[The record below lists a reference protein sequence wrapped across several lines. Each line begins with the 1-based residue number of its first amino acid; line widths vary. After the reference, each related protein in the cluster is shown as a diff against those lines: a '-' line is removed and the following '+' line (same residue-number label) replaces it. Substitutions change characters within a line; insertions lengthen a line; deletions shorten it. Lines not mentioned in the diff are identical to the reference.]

1 MTLKHYLL
9 ASLLFLST
17 VSSAFACAY
26 CSMKEIQ
33 LGGMHPGS
41 LTVAVALRRAADS
54 GVIDGAAL
62 RAPSPGSTLHIS
74 SVGRLHAFKK
84 AIAAS
89 PAAKNLPS
97 SFSLGYVEIRLW
109 NRYSRVDGKIRVDIH
124 TDGPAE
130 GEAVVL
136 TGEPVITAVLAG
148 ELSVEHALA
157 EKMIIID
164 GDKNEQ
170 VAIRRA
176 LEATST
182 AGKISRR

>member
-1 MTLKHYLL
+1 MTLKPYLL
-9 ASLLFLST
+9 AGLLCLSIAP
-17 VSSAFACAY
+17 SAFACAY
-26 CSMKEIQ
+26 CGMTEIQ

-41 LTVAVALRRAADS
+41 LTVAVALRKGADS
-54 GVIDGAAL
+54 GLIDGAAL
-62 RAPSPGSTLHIS
+62 RRPSPGSTLHIS

-89 PAAKNLPS
+89 PAAENLPA
-97 SFSLGYVEIRLW
+97 SFSLGYVENRLW
-109 NRYSRVDGKIRVDIH
+109 SRYSRVDGKIRVDIH

-148 ELSVEHALA
+148 KLSVESALA
-157 EKMIIID
+157 EKMILIG
-164 GDKNEQ
+164 GDESEQ